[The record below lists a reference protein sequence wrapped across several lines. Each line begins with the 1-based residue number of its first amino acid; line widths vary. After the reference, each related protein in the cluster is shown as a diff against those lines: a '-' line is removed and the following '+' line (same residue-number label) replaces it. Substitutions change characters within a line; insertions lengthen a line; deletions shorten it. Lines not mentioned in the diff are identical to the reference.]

1 MRALLT
7 KPDAEPSAETVLVLP
22 QLGGE
27 DFETLAG
34 ERVGFGF
41 VAEVPG
47 EPLTEAVYAGTKKR
61 DDDDTT
67 AKDLTDDVRWLHKAL
82 ADYELGSKMGLS
94 IDPRGDGYLL
104 DDSEAT
110 RINRTEGLEEGDE
123 VAIGPAIRPK
133 TFFNAHGRVVSID
146 GDTVQVQLDPGDRD
160 RVERGTGKT
169 AKEVMSFPL
178 DGLEKVA

>member
-1 MRALLT
+1 MRVLLI
-7 KPDAEPSAETVLVLP
+7 KPDAEPSSRSILVLP
-22 QLGGE
+22 QLGGS

-34 ERVGFGF
+34 ERVDLGF

-47 EPLTEAVYAGTKKR
+47 EPLTEAVYAGAKER
-61 DDDDTT
+61 GDDDTT

-82 ADYELGSKMGLS
+82 ADYELGSKIGLN
-94 IDPRGDGYLL
+94 IDARGEGYLL
-104 DDSEAT
+104 DDSHAT
-110 RINRTEGLEEGDE
+110 RINRAEGLKEGDE

-146 GDTVQVQLDPGDRD
+146 GDMVQVHLDPGDRD

-169 AKEVMSFPL
+169 AKETMSFPFA
-178 DGLEKVA
+178 GLEKVG